1 MAEPPLE
8 PSSRELAERLSA
20 LETNVRAA
28 FSRQLALEGEV
39 EALKVVLDTLL
50 DRLRISDEE
59 FVRKLVA
66 DLRLQESLFSSPED
80 DHPATTATIQWF
92 RVRIEELLP
101 PEGWTIKPSG

>member
-1 MAEPPLE
+1 MAEPLPE

-28 FSRQLALEGEV
+28 FLRQLALEGEV

-59 FVRKLVA
+59 FVRELVA
-66 DLRLQESLFSSPED
+66 DLRLQESLFSNPED
-80 DHPATTATIQWF
+80 NHPATTATIQWF

-101 PEGWTIKPSG
+101 PEGWTITPSG